1 MYQTDIDIYKNGIS
15 LCVVLVKLGDVAVR
29 SKIKLIYNVT
39 FKIKVNVFS
48 LWTLL
53 NYNFLLFKFS
63 LVRIFRCLIGTLAIL
78 SINSMNTRS
87 KGETSEYEPCR
98 VNNLILEALA
108 YVNCSALPRCE
119 SDLLSTGTFYC

>member
-78 SINSMNTRS
+78 SIISLKPRS
-87 KGETSEYEPCR
+87 KGGTNAYDPCSYD
-98 VNNLILEALA
+98 VKH
-108 YVNCSALPRCE
+108 
-119 SDLLSTGTFYC
+119 D